1 MDPVN
6 ITLELCPMYRKNPC
20 VVHVPV
26 LPDAWG
32 YILSQIP
39 GPPHTSSNP
48 TGAFAGIDQEAKK
61 NIIDEMQSDTQR
73 HSNRRSKERCKFFF
87 RSRESFTLMI
97 MS

>member
-6 ITLELCPMYRKNPC
+6 STLEASPMYKKNPC
-20 VVHVPV
+20 VVHVPI

-48 TGAFAGIDQEAKK
+48 TGAFAGIDLHIK
-61 NIIDEMQSDTQR
+61 NEDEQGEMRKYECTRMLPISV
-73 HSNRRSKERCKFFF
+73 
-87 RSRESFTLMI
+87 
-97 MS
+97 